1 MRTRRFSLS
10 ALVLPLAALLM
21 SSLACFPGPATPT
34 TTPLPPP
41 TETPA
46 TSPTPEGPLPVSSRI
61 ADLASATVQI
71 LAMVRS
77 GGGFSSV
84 WSGSGTIISPEGL
97 ILTNAHVVDERYGE
111 YTDLGIAVLKTSDQP
126 PDLAYLAEI
135 AAVDYGLDLAVIR
148 IVSDLDGNPVSLEM
162 PFVAVGNS
170 DEVEIGDP
178 LRILGYPGIGGETIT
193 FTEGAVSGFIS
204 DRSVEG
210 RAWIKT
216 DAAIAGGNSGG
227 LGANETGELIGV
239 PTLASSGAED
249 ADIVDC
255 RPVVDTNRDGRV
267 DDNDTC
273 VSIGGFI
280 NGLRPINLALPLIE
294 AARSGAVYQAAAG
307 SPAGPAGGFDTSDTL
322 LSSLVFSDGVTDH
335 NQPTRV
341 LPALPSGASDVCA
354 FWGFEGMADG
364 MTWSGY
370 WYANGQMDEDGS
382 IVNDTWVGGT
392 TGSWWVCIHNALGL
406 PDGLYEIVLEV
417 EGETMATDAVF
428 VGGNHPLVD
437 FALVNQT
444 DQTVWFVQLSP
455 SEARNWGQDELGPTE
470 TMPPGASRTFE
481 VPAGTYDLRV
491 IDSNIDILT
500 EDYGIDLSVS
510 ASYTLTPGG
519 GQPATGGP
527 TTVTLHNQLSLPVCF
542 VFMSPTSNPSW
553 GSDWLSASEIIQPGA
568 NQGFAVPTD
577 EPYDLQARDCNQ
589 NVLDQRFGVQI
600 PASGYTWTLSGASA
614 PGTTG
619 APTVRIANQLSETV
633 CFVYISPSTQST
645 WGENW
650 LGPNEVIFPTGY
662 RDFSATP
669 GLAYDFEVEDCDH
682 NPLGEVHAVQVTGQG
697 YTWTLSP

>member
-1 MRTRRFSLS
+1 MRTRRCTLPT
-10 ALVLPLAALLM
+10 AIVLPLAALLIAG
-21 SSLACFPGPATPT
+21 LACVPIPAPPTATPSPT
-34 TTPLPPP
+34 DIPASPP
-41 TETPA
+41 TP
-46 TSPTPEGPLPVSSRI
+46 SGPLPVSGRI

-77 GGGFSSV
+77 GGDFDPV

-111 YTDLGIAVLKTSDQP
+111 YTDLGIAVLETSDQP

-135 AAVDYGLDLAVIR
+135 TAVDYGLDLAVIR

-322 LSSLVFSDGVTDH
+322 LSSLVFYDGVTDH

-341 LPALPSGASDVCA
+341 LPALPGGASDVCA
-354 FWGFEGMADG
+354 FWDFEEMADG

-370 WYANGQMDEDGS
+370 WYVNGQMDEDGS

-406 PDGLYEIVLEV
+406 PDGLYEIMLEV

-437 FALVNQT
+437 FTLVNQA

-455 SEARNWGQDELGPTE
+455 SDARNWGQDELGPTE

-500 EDYGIDLSVS
+500 EDYGLDLSVS

-519 GQPATGGP
+519 GQPSPGGA
-527 TTVTLHNQLSLPVCF
+527 TTVTLINQLSLPVCF
-542 VFMSPTSNPSW
+542 VFMSSSTNTSW
-553 GSDWLSASEIIQPGA
+553 GSDWLDASEVIQPGA
-568 NQGFAVPTD
+568 SRGFAVPTT

-589 NVLDQRFGVQI
+589 NIIDERYNVHI
-600 PASGYTWTLSGASA
+600 PASGYTWMLSGTS
-614 PGTTG
+614 GQGYTG
-619 APTVRIANQLSETV
+619 GPTVRIANQLSEQICYV
-633 CFVYISPSTQST
+633 FISPSTQQT
-645 WGENW
+645 WGADW
-650 LGPNEVIFPTGY
+650 LEPNEVIWPTGY
-662 RDFSATP
+662 RDFPVPP
-669 GLAYDFEVEDCDH
+669 GQAYDFRAEDCNH
-682 NPLGEVHAVQVTGQG
+682 SELSEIYQVPVTGEG